1 MSFSMIDGGANI
13 QAITSCWY
21 FKNA

>member
-13 QAITSCWY
+13 QAIKSCWY

>member
-1 MSFSMIDGGANI
+1 MTDGGAII
-13 QAITSCWY
+13 QAIKSCWY